1 MLRWQRSIGGV
12 IGFCRGGGWCV
23 SAQFLYKSDAVSDE
37 RAIAEYDLK
46 LLVYDPTN
54 EVIVEWID

>member
-1 MLRWQRSIGGV
+1 MDDSYPP
-12 IGFCRGGGWCV
+12 GFCIK
-23 SAQFLYKSDAVSDE
+23 AIAVSDE

-54 EVIVEWID
+54 EVILEWID

>member
-1 MLRWQRSIGGV
+1 MDGACPPS
-12 IGFCRGGGWCV
+12 FCIK
-23 SAQFLYKSDAVSDE
+23 AIAVSDE

-54 EVIVEWID
+54 EVILEWID